1 MGWEAE
7 GEALFADNS
16 GKPLRVRLI
25 QKEGSKVFDPAYLF
39 DKGSEISWVPSGDK
53 LTAASPGLKFASY
66 SEKYFD
72 QDVTV
77 LEMVGDIAKLDD
89 ISYIESQISDAGTK
103 SDGEMCKQMLSN
115 AKFPGSSNGTG
126 VFQTLVGLKIRE
138 VYERVSK

>member
-1 MGWEAE
+1 MGEAE

-25 QKEGSKVFDPAYLF
+25 E
-39 DKGSEISWVPSGDK
+39 KGSQINWVPSGDK

-77 LEMVGDIAKLDD
+77 LEMVGDLAKLDD
-89 ISYIESQISDAGTK
+89 VSYIESQISDADTK

-115 AKFPGSSNGTG
+115 
-126 VFQTLVGLKIRE
+126 
-138 VYERVSK
+138 